1 MIVTNGTNT
10 MSTFFE
16 RWTLASA
23 LMLAALLAGCAG
35 TGPNN
40 TTSDGA
46 DANLMLKGHDPVA
59 YFTLGKHTLGKADVK
74 TDHDGAT
81 YRFMNDENKALFL
94 KEPAKY
100 VPQYGGFCSNGIVYG
115 IPWGGDPDAW
125 KIINGKLYIFGGES
139 SRKYF
144 LMDEKKN
151 LALAERYWADE
162 IKGHNAFIQRYKR
175 LALRVPHYKTGK
187 ELETEWQKQQAPQ

>member
-1 MIVTNGTNT
+1 MTLANGTI
-10 MSTFFE
+10 STCTFSIQW
-16 RWTLASA
+16 RL
-23 LMLAALLAGCAG
+23 LAALMMAAILAGCAG

-46 DANLMLKGHDPVA
+46 DGNLMLKGHDPVA

-81 YRFMNDENKALFL
+81 YRFMSEENKAVFL

-100 VPQYGGFCSNGIVYG
+100 VPQYGGFCSNGIAYG
-115 IPWGGDPDAW
+115 IPWGGDPDTW
-125 KIINGKLYIFGGES
+125 KIIGGKLYIFGGIS
-139 SRKYF
+139 SKNYF
-144 LMDEKKN
+144 LMDEKAN

-187 ELETEWQKQQAPQ
+187 ELEAQWQKQQAAK

>member
-1 MIVTNGTNT
+1 MNLTNGAITIRP
-10 MSTFFE
+10 FLA
-16 RWTLASA
+16 RWKLLAV
-23 LMLAALLAGCAG
+23 LMMAAFLAGCAG

-40 TTSDGA
+40 TTSEGA

-81 YRFMNDENKALFL
+81 YRFMSEENKAIFL

-100 VPQYGGFCSNGIVYG
+100 VPQYGGFCSNGIAYG
-115 IPWGGDPDAW
+115 IPWGGDPDTW
-125 KIINGKLYIFGGES
+125 KIIGGKLYIYGGTS
-139 SRKYF
+139 SKNYF
-144 LMDEKKN
+144 LMDEKTN

-162 IKGHNAFIQRYKR
+162 IKGHNASIQRYKR

-187 ELETEWQKQQAPQ
+187 ELEAQWQKQQAAK